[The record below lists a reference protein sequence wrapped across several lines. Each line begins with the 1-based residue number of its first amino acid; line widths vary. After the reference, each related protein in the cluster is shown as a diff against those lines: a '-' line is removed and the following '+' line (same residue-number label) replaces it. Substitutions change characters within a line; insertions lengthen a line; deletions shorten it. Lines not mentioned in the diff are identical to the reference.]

1 MVIYMKTAQNQKRI
15 PLLLLLL
22 AVLAGA
28 IYIFARILFPI
39 QQREDYRRIASEVY
53 DSVFLST
60 YPVPGLENEDFI
72 HYLGTNTLVAS
83 YSIPSKKV
91 LEDYVARIAQSGNV
105 IGKIYL
111 GVRPDLIS
119 SEDVMALSAAYPGV
133 VFDIFLS
140 YPSLDYWC
148 RLSDTDCHELL
159 YAYGDFITDL
169 ILEERIRLYSL
180 GSSEWL
186 IANPHNY
193 ESDFSVQPSIARKVL
208 LLPYTG
214 QDYLLTADNA
224 AAFLDNLTL
233 LVTGERSTPS
243 VYPDYSDRAVVFF
256 GDSVIGNYT
265 DSTSIPGVVSGLT
278 GATVYNCGYGGNSAA
293 LWSDIPISLPGIVRA
308 LADGDVSS
316 VPTDAQAYAGI
327 GAYLESPP
335 TGKALS
341 FVISYGLNDYF
352 LGLPLSGPDPYDITT
367 YTGAI
372 RTAVDTL
379 QSNFP
384 EAQIILMTPTFCT
397 YFNNG
402 TEKQSEAGGVLT
414 DYVDAVLSLGE
425 ELSVTVMDNY
435 RELGIN
441 IQNSSEYLG
450 DGCHPKESG
459 CYLIG
464 NKIIEALGQ

>member
-1 MVIYMKTAQNQKRI
+1 MKRTQKWNRI

-22 AVLAGA
+22 AVLAGV
-28 IYIFARILFPI
+28 IYILARALFPL
-39 QQREDYRRIASEVY
+39 QQREDYRRISSEVY

-60 YPVPGLENEDFI
+60 YPVFGLEKEDFTY
-72 HYLGTNTLVAS
+72 YLGTDPLITS
-83 YSIPSKKV
+83 YCIPKRDV
-91 LEDYVARIAQSGNV
+91 LGDYVRRIAQSGNT
-105 IGKIYL
+105 ISKIYL
-111 GVRPDLIS
+111 GVRPDIIP
-119 SEDVMALSAAYPGV
+119 SEDILALAADYPGV
-133 VFDIFLS
+133 SFDIFLS
-140 YPSLDYWC
+140 YPSLDYWSG
-148 RLSDTDCHELL
+148 LSEDGCGKLL
-159 YAYGDFITDL
+159 QAYSDFITAL
-169 ILEERIRLYSL
+169 LPESRISLYSF
-180 GSSEWL
+180 SASEWL
-186 IANPHNY
+186 IANPTNY
-193 ESDFSVQPSIARKVL
+193 ESDFSVHADIARKL
-208 LLPYTG
+208 LLLCYMN

-224 AAFLDNLTL
+224 TPTMEALTL

-256 GDSVIGNYT
+256 GDSIIGNYT

-293 LWSDIPISLPGIVRA
+293 LWSDIPISLPGIVSA
-308 LADGDVSS
+308 LTDGDVSS
-316 VPTDAQAYAGI
+316 IPTDAQAHAGI
-327 GAYLESPP
+327 SAYLENPP

-341 FVISYGLNDYF
+341 FIISYGLNDYF
-352 LGLPLSGPDPYDITT
+352 EGLPLSGPDPYDITS
-367 YTGAI
+367 YMGAI

-397 YFNNG
+397 YFKEG

-414 DYVDAVLSLGE
+414 DYVDAVLSLGK

-441 IQNSSEYLG
+441 AQNQAEYLV
-450 DGCHPKESG
+450 DGCHPKENG